1 MKSYCTKQ
9 KLNVSFCSNEAK
21 ISWNEKK
28 GILARGGGGLKQNI
42 VGGKIYGVLCA
53 QWCKFSV
60 AIKREANYS
69 ATVTLH
75 GSIYSVASVFYTRVS
90 LMAMGQFGNR
100 VAEFS
105 PSMMER

>member
-1 MKSYCTKQ
+1 MRQ
-9 KLNVSFCSNEAK
+9 KFHE
-21 ISWNEKK
+21 IKK

-69 ATVTLH
+69 ATVTLLH
-75 GSIYSVASVFYTRVS
+75 GMVVVVYIVWRLYFT
-90 LMAMGQFGNR
+90 
-100 VAEFS
+100 
-105 PSMMER
+105 P